1 MDDTFLNRLRQQPPP
16 EFAEQ
21 LRRRL
26 AAQPADPAPAARHW
40 HRSPLVRLAATVA
53 LVAGLLLVPQVR
65 ASARAFLS
73 LFRVV
78 NFVAVP
84 VEEGRDDAVAEAV
97 ASTGLDIPRLIGSQV
112 QVLTD
117 GGPPT
122 TVGSIEAAA
131 VLAGMSVQQPAWQP
145 NLTTLASVQVMG
157 ERAVQVIANT
167 GQMQAI
173 LDALGIDDITIPPEV
188 NGQSAVVRIP
198 PVVELWYQQELND
211 GRLGRRANLMQVR
224 TPTIELPEGLELA
237 TFGEVGLR
245 ILGLEAGQARQL
257 AQRIDW
263 HSTLLVP
270 VPPKANSFRH
280 VEIRGG
286 QGIGVMFDEL
296 NILIWSQ
303 GDRVFAMRSSFTMDD
318 TIRIAQSI
326 E

>member
-1 MDDTFLNRLRQQPPP
+1 MGDRFLDGLRQTPRP
-16 EFAEQ
+16 EFAES

-26 AAQPADPAPAARHW
+26 AAQPVPDAPPRRSWGA
-40 HRSPLVRLAATVA
+40 SPLVRAAAVVA
-53 LVAGLLLVPQVR
+53 VVGALMMVPDVR
-65 ASARAFLS
+65 ASARAFLG

-84 VEEGRDDAVAEAV
+84 VDEARAGAVSAAI

-112 QVLTD
+112 QVLAD

-122 TVGSIEAAA
+122 AVGSVELAASM
-131 VLAGMSVQQPAWQP
+131 AGMTVQQPTWQP
-145 NLTTLASVQVMG
+145 NLTTLAGVQVMG

-167 GQMQAI
+167 AQMQSV
-173 LDALGIDDITIPPEV
+173 LDALGIDDIEIPPAV
-188 NGQSAVVRIP
+188 NGQSAVVRVP

-211 GRLGRRANLMQVR
+211 GRLGRRASLLQVR
-224 TPTIELPEGLELA
+224 TPTVALPDGIELA
-237 TFGEVGLR
+237 TFGEIGLR

-257 AQRIDW
+257 ARRIDW

-270 VPPKANSFRH
+270 VPPRANSVRH

-286 QGIGVMFDEL
+286 QGLGIMFDEL
-296 NILIWSQ
+296 NILVWSQ